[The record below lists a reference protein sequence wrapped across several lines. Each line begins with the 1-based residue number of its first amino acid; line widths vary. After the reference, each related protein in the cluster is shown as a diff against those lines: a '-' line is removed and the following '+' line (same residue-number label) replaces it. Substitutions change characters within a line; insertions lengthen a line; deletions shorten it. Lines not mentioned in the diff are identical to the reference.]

1 MGMNQISLFLATLL
15 LLAGCEGGYK
25 QTESNLM
32 GARALLWTQY
42 SAEAE
47 ALYLQ
52 GYHIAEE
59 IVRNYQ
65 PSHDQLPPAVVLD
78 IDETVLD
85 NSPFNVNMLREGFAY
100 SEEKWAG
107 WCELREATPLPGA
120 LDFINLA
127 DSLGIEV
134 FYISN
139 RAAALMDATID
150 NLVAYGFPNA
160 DEAHL
165 LLKSNTSSKDER
177 RAAVRSDYEII
188 LLMGD
193 NLGDFDGV
201 FDDRSVE
208 NGKPAVYAHS
218 NDFGTRFIIF
228 PNPVYGTWE
237 RGIFPEGE
245 PGENE
250 ILQKLRGY

>member
-1 MGMNQISLFLATLL
+1 MRQISMIFTAFL
-15 LLAGCEGGYK
+15 LLAGCEGGSK
-25 QTESNLM
+25 ETSSNLM

-59 IVRNYQ
+59 IVRNYL
-65 PSHDQLPPAVVLD
+65 PSDQQLPPAVVLD

-100 SEEKWAG
+100 SEEKWAV
-107 WCELREATPLPGA
+107 WCERREATPLPGA
-120 LDFINLA
+120 LEFINLA

-139 RAAALMDATID
+139 RAASLMDATID
-150 NLVAYGFPNA
+150 NLAAYGFPNA
-160 DEAHL
+160 DTAHL
-165 LLKSNTSSKDER
+165 LLKSHTSSKDER
-177 RAAVRSDYEII
+177 RAVVRSDYEIV

-201 FDDRSVE
+201 FDDRSVK
-208 NGKPAVYAHS
+208 NGKPAVHAHS
-218 NDFGTRFIIF
+218 KDFGTRFIIF

-237 RGIFPEGE
+237 RGVFPEGE
-245 PGENE
+245 PGEQE
-250 ILQKLRGY
+250 ILEKLRGY